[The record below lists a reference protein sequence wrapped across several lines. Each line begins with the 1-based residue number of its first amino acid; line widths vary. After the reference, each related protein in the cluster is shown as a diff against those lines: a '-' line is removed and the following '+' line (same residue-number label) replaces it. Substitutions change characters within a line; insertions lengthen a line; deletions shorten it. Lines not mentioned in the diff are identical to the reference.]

1 MADPALLPYR
11 TAALSHEHVIGTL
24 LLGVLATLD
33 VVTSPVPTPLSR
45 RLFLAGSL
53 SAALL
58 GGLSACGGDEPAP
71 APSVSPTPTF
81 PVTVQH
87 LYGATTVKAEPKRI
101 VVIGYTEQDTLLALG
116 VVPIATTQWVGDA
129 PYAVFPWAVDKLG
142 DAKPTVLE
150 SAEGLSIQAITELKP
165 DLIIGTNAGLSQEAY
180 TKLSKIAPTIPNSGV
195 YGNEFYE
202 PWPTQTVI
210 VGKAVGREAQAQK
223 LVDDLTQ
230 RFAEVA
236 VAHPKWDGTTAGFV
250 EAPYDDGS
258 VIAWPAGLGTGFLTD
273 LGFTIPKSFAKFVDD
288 EVAQA
293 QISAK
298 DVGVLNDAEV
308 LVWGTDVAGD
318 GVDIQQDKI
327 LGKLDAVK
335 EGRSV
340 FTGDELASAIYFST
354 ILSLP
359 YVLDRLVPELE
370 KVLPG

>member
-1 MADPALLPYR
+1 MTSSVPA
-11 TAALSHEHVIGTL
+11 
-24 LLGVLATLD
+24 
-33 VVTSPVPTPLSR
+33 PLSR

-53 SAALL
+53 SASLL
-58 GGLSACGGDEPAP
+58 GVLSACGGDEPAP

-150 SAEGLSIQAITELKP
+150 SADGLSIPAITELKP

-180 TKLSKIAPTIPNSGV
+180 TELSKIAPTIPNSGV

-202 PWPTQTVI
+202 PWPTQTVL
-210 VGKAVGREAQAQK
+210 VGKAVGREAQATK

-230 RFAEVA
+230 RFAELA
-236 VAHPKWDGTTAGFV
+236 VAHPKWDGTKAGFV

-273 LGFTIPKSFAKFVDD
+273 LGFTIPKSFEKFVDD

-293 QISAK
+293 QIPAK
-298 DVGVLNDAEV
+298 DTGVLNDAEV
-308 LVWGTDVAGD
+308 LVWATDVAGD
-318 GVDIQQDKI
+318 GTDLQQDKV

-340 FTGDELASAIYFST
+340 YTGDELASAIYFST

-370 KVLPG
+370 KVFPG